1 MKKSF
6 KKLGFVSLAASSV
19 LLGSMNATD
28 LETYAALQKPSHVFG
43 NYAKK
48 DSGETH
54 HTTTSTLAPKDS
66 NPSTPQQEQ
75 QQAKSTATSDSQEAK
90 TLETTANTDQ
100 TTATTDK
107 AYTTSTD
114 SSVKSVAENVESD
127 NTTVQGDEK
136 TLEKAVDQV
145 QADATSKDFNETTF
159 TTDQKAEQAAEQNLQ
174 KAENKLKT
182 DEGALDSALQQQQAK
197 STATSDSQEAKTL
210 ETTANTDQTTATTDK
225 AYTTSTDSSVK
236 SVAENVESDNTTV
249 QGDEKTLEKAVDQV
263 QADATSKDFNET
275 TFTTDQK
282 AEQAAEQN
290 LQKAEN
296 KLKTDEGALDS
307 ALQQQ
312 QAKNTLIKDTATVKG
327 FNSVSVSAMDT
338 TLSGVKTMYQQTE
351 TISTLLS
358 GNSGLGSVISNA
370 QGLSS
375 AFSALES
382 AQNTLKGYLDS
393 SSATI
398 GQLTNGSNAVV
409 GALDQAIAQVDTALA
424 DLAANVADTPKT
436 QAATLVTADNSTTNS
451 TTTDA
456 INFLSAL
463 KNNLTAQKDAFMNV
477 HKNIQ
482 TAVAQAQATYKPSV
496 MNTNNYGQMYGV
508 DAMAGYKWFFG
519 KTKRFG
525 FRTYGYYSYNHANL
539 SFVGSQ
545 LGIMEGASQVNNFT
559 YGVGFDALYNFYE
572 SKEGYNTAG
581 LFMGFGLGGD
591 SFIVQGESYLKSQ
604 MNICNNTA
612 GCSASM
618 NTSYF
623 QMPVEFGFRSNF
635 SKHSGI
641 EVGFKL
647 PLFTNQ
653 FYKER
658 SVDESVDVFYKRN
671 FSIYFN
677 YMINF

>member
-6 KKLGFVSLAASSV
+6 KKLGFVSLAASGV

-43 NYAKK
+43 NYAEKDK
-48 DSGETH
+48 DSKS
-54 HTTTSTLAPKDS
+54 TSDS
-66 NPSTPQQEQ
+66 PTQ
-75 QQAKSTATSDSQEAK
+75 QQAQTQAQNTASSSTPTPPTKEEPKHTASSGTPAPLTPPAKKDETSGTPSASGSAVASQL
-90 TLETTANTDQ
+90 T
-100 TTATTDK
+100 
-107 AYTTSTD
+107 
-114 SSVKSVAENVESD
+114 
-127 NTTVQGDEK
+127 
-136 TLEKAVDQV
+136 
-145 QADATSKDFNETTF
+145 
-159 TTDQKAEQAAEQNLQ
+159 
-174 KAENKLKT
+174 
-182 DEGALDSALQQQQAK
+182 
-197 STATSDSQEAKTL
+197 
-210 ETTANTDQTTATTDK
+210 
-225 AYTTSTDSSVK
+225 
-236 SVAENVESDNTTV
+236 
-249 QGDEKTLEKAVDQV
+249 
-263 QADATSKDFNET
+263 
-275 TFTTDQK
+275 
-282 AEQAAEQN
+282 
-290 LQKAEN
+290 
-296 KLKTDEGALDS
+296 
-307 ALQQQ
+307 
-312 QAKNTLIKDTATVKG
+312 KDTTMVNNLK
-327 FNSVSVSAMDT
+327 SVSVSGMNT
-338 TLSGVKTMYQQTE
+338 TLSGVETMSKQTA
-351 TISTLLS
+351 TISNLLS
-358 GNSGLGSVISNA
+358 GNPNLGSVISNA
-370 QGLSS
+370 QGLNS

-382 AQNTLKGYLDS
+382 AQNTLKGYLNS

-409 GALDQAIAQVDTALA
+409 GALDKAINQVDMALA
-424 DLAANVADTPKT
+424 DLATADTQKT
-436 QAATLVTADNSTTNS
+436 QAVTLATASDSAT
-451 TTTDA
+451 TTTDT
-456 INFLSAL
+456 INFLNAL
-463 KNNLTAQKDAFMNV
+463 KSNLMAQKDAFMNV

-482 TAVAQAQATYKPSV
+482 TAVAQAQATYTPSV
-496 MNTNNYGQMYGV
+496 INTNNYGQMYGV

-525 FRTYGYYSYNHANL
+525 FRSYGYYSYNHANL

-581 LFMGFGLGGD
+581 LFVGFGLGGD

-604 MNICNNTA
+604 MHICNNTA

-658 SVDESVDVFYKRN
+658 GVDGSVDVFYKRN

>member
-19 LLGSMNATD
+19 LLVSMNATD
-28 LETYAALQKPSHVFG
+28 LQTYAALQKPSHVFG
-43 NYAKK
+43 NYAEKDK
-48 DSGETH
+48 DSKL
-54 HTTTSTLAPKDS
+54 TSDS
-66 NPSTPQQEQ
+66 PTQ
-75 QQAKSTATSDSQEAK
+75 QQAQTQVQNTASSDSKEAT
-90 TLETTANTDQ
+90 TLENTASTDN
-100 TTATTDK
+100 TTATTDE

-114 SSVKSVAENVESD
+114 TTVADAAKQVETD
-127 NTTVQGDEK
+127 NTAVQNDEK
-136 TLEKAVDQV
+136 TLKTDVAKV
-145 QADATSKDFNETTF
+145 QADASTKDFDETTF
-159 TTDQKAEQAAEQNLQ
+159 KADQQAEQTAETNLQ
-174 KAENKLKT
+174 KAEEQLTN
-182 DEGALDSALQQQQAK
+182 DQNAL
-197 STATSDSQEAKTL
+197 
-210 ETTANTDQTTATTDK
+210 NTDLQDQTKTPTPPAKKDE
-225 AYTTSTDSSVK
+225 TSGTPSASGSSVA
-236 SVAENVESDNTTV
+236 SQLT
-249 QGDEKTLEKAVDQV
+249 
-263 QADATSKDFNET
+263 
-275 TFTTDQK
+275 
-282 AEQAAEQN
+282 
-290 LQKAEN
+290 
-296 KLKTDEGALDS
+296 
-307 ALQQQ
+307 
-312 QAKNTLIKDTATVKG
+312 KDTTMVNNLK
-327 FNSVSVSAMDT
+327 SVSVSAMNT
-338 TLSGVKTMYQQTE
+338 TLSGVTQLSQQTA

-358 GNSGLGSVISNA
+358 GNPNLGSVIPNA
-370 QGLSS
+370 QGLNS

-393 SSATI
+393 SSTTI

-409 GALDQAIAQVDTALA
+409 GALDKAINQVDMALA
-424 DLAANVADTPKT
+424 DLATADTQKT
-436 QAATLVTADNSTTNS
+436 QAVALAAASDSAT

-456 INFLSAL
+456 INFLNAL
-463 KNNLTAQKDAFMNV
+463 KSNLMAQKDAFMSV

-482 TAVAQAQATYKPSV
+482 TAVAQAQATYTPSV
-496 MNTNNYGQMYGV
+496 INTNNYGQMYGV

-525 FRTYGYYSYNHANL
+525 FRSYGYYSYNHANL

-581 LFMGFGLGGD
+581 LFVGFGLGGD

-604 MNICNNTA
+604 MHICNNTA

-641 EVGFKL
+641 EVGLKL

-658 SVDESVDVFYKRN
+658 GVDGSVDVFYKRN

>member
-6 KKLGFVSLAASSV
+6 KKLGFVSLATSSV

-43 NYAKK
+43 NYAEKDK
-48 DSGETH
+48 DSKL
-54 HTTTSTLAPKDS
+54 TSDS
-66 NPSTPQQEQ
+66 PTQ
-75 QQAKSTATSDSQEAK
+75 QQAQTQAQNTASSDSKEAT
-90 TLETTANTDQ
+90 TLENTASTDN
-100 TTATTDK
+100 TTATTDET
-107 AYTTSTD
+107 YT
-114 SSVKSVAENVESD
+114 KSADTTVAGAAQKVETD
-127 NTTVQGDEK
+127 NTAVQSAEQTLK
-136 TLEKAVDQV
+136 TDVAKV
-145 QADATSKDFNETTF
+145 QADASAKDFDETTF
-159 TTDQKAEQAAEQNLQ
+159 QADQAAEQTAETNLQ
-174 KAENKLKT
+174 KAENQLTK
-182 DEGALDSALQQQQAK
+182 DQN
-197 STATSDSQEAKTL
+197 TL
-210 ETTANTDQTTATTDK
+210 ETALKDQTPSTPTTPPTKEEPKHTASSGTPPAPESPPAKKDE
-225 AYTTSTDSSVK
+225 TSGTPSASGSSVA
-236 SVAENVESDNTTV
+236 SQLT
-249 QGDEKTLEKAVDQV
+249 
-263 QADATSKDFNET
+263 
-275 TFTTDQK
+275 
-282 AEQAAEQN
+282 
-290 LQKAEN
+290 
-296 KLKTDEGALDS
+296 
-307 ALQQQ
+307 
-312 QAKNTLIKDTATVKG
+312 KDTTMVNNLK
-327 FNSVSVSAMDT
+327 SVSVSAMNT
-338 TLSGVKTMYQQTE
+338 TLSGVETMSQQTA
-351 TISTLLS
+351 TIGNLLNSSTDLS
-358 GNSGLGSVISNA
+358 SVIPNA
-370 QGLSS
+370 QGLNS

-382 AQNTLKGYLDS
+382 AQNTLKGYLNS

-409 GALDQAIAQVDTALA
+409 GALDKAINQVDMALS
-424 DLAANVADTPKT
+424 DLATADTQKT
-436 QAATLVTADNSTTNS
+436 QAVTLATASGSST

-456 INFLSAL
+456 INFLNAL
-463 KNNLTAQKDAFMNV
+463 KNNLMAQKDAFMNV

-482 TAVAQAQATYKPSV
+482 TAVAQAQATYTPSV
-496 MNTNNYGQMYGV
+496 INANNYGQMYGV

-525 FRTYGYYSYNHANL
+525 FRSYGYYSYNHANL

-581 LFMGFGLGGD
+581 LFLGFGLGGD

-604 MNICNNTA
+604 MQICNNTA

-641 EVGFKL
+641 EVGLKL

-658 SVDESVDVFYKRN
+658 GVDGSVDVFYKRN

>member
-6 KKLGFVSLAASSV
+6 KKLGFVSLAASGV

-43 NYAKK
+43 NYAEKDK
-48 DSGETH
+48 DSKL
-54 HTTTSTLAPKDS
+54 TSDS
-66 NPSTPQQEQ
+66 PTQ
-75 QQAKSTATSDSQEAK
+75 QQAQTQAQNTASSDSKEAT
-90 TLETTANTDQ
+90 TLENTASTDN
-100 TTATTDK
+100 TTATTDE

-114 SSVKSVAENVESD
+114 TTVSGAAQKVEAD
-127 NTTVQGDEK
+127 NTAVQQDEK
-136 TLEKAVDQV
+136 ALQKAVDQV
-145 QADATSKDFNETTF
+145 QADASAKDFDETTF
-159 TTDQKAEQAAEQNLQ
+159 TKDQAAEQT
-174 KAENKLKT
+174 AETTLKN
-182 DEGALDSALQQQQAK
+182 DENQLTKDQS
-197 STATSDSQEAKTL
+197 TL
-210 ETTANTDQTTATTDK
+210 ETVLKDQTPSTPSTPPAKKDESGSGTTHTTKNETPTPSTPPTKEEPKHTASAPTPS
-225 AYTTSTDSSVK
+225 ASSVA
-236 SVAENVESDNTTV
+236 SQLT
-249 QGDEKTLEKAVDQV
+249 
-263 QADATSKDFNET
+263 
-275 TFTTDQK
+275 
-282 AEQAAEQN
+282 
-290 LQKAEN
+290 
-296 KLKTDEGALDS
+296 
-307 ALQQQ
+307 
-312 QAKNTLIKDTATVKG
+312 KDTTMVNNFK
-327 FNSVSVSAMDT
+327 SVSVSGMNT
-338 TLSGVKTMYQQTE
+338 TLSGVETMSQQTA
-351 TISTLLS
+351 TIGNLLNSSTDLS
-358 GNSGLGSVISNA
+358 SVIPNA

-375 AFSALES
+375 AFSVLES
-382 AQNTLKGYLDS
+382 TQNTLKGYLNS

-409 GALDQAIAQVDTALA
+409 GALDKAINQVDMALA
-424 DLAANVADTPKT
+424 DLVTADTQKT
-436 QAATLVTADNSTTNS
+436 QAVTLAAASDSAT

-456 INFLSAL
+456 INFLNAL
-463 KNNLTAQKDAFMNV
+463 KNNLTAQKDAFMSV

-482 TAVAQAQATYKPSV
+482 TAVAQAQATYTPSV
-496 MNTNNYGQMYGV
+496 INTNNYGQMYGV

-525 FRTYGYYSYNHANL
+525 FRSYGYYSYNHANL

-581 LFMGFGLGGD
+581 LFVGFGLGGD

-604 MNICNNTA
+604 MQICNNTA

-658 SVDESVDVFYKRN
+658 GVDGSVDVFYKRN

>member
-6 KKLGFVSLAASSV
+6 KKLGFFSLATSSV

-28 LETYAALQKPSHVFG
+28 LQTYAALQKPSHVFG
-43 NYAKK
+43 NYAEKDK
-48 DSGETH
+48 DSKL
-54 HTTTSTLAPKDS
+54 TSDS
-66 NPSTPQQEQ
+66 PTQ
-75 QQAKSTATSDSQEAK
+75 QQAQTQAQNTASSDSKEAT
-90 TLETTANTDQ
+90 TLENTASTDN
-100 TTATTDK
+100 TTATTDE

-114 SSVKSVAENVESD
+114 TTVADAAKKVETD
-127 NTTVQGDEK
+127 NTAVQNDETALK
-136 TLEKAVDQV
+136 SAVEKV
-145 QADATSKDFNETTF
+145 QADANATDFDETTF
-159 TTDQKAEQAAEQNLQ
+159 KADQAAEQT
-174 KAENKLKT
+174 AEK
-182 DEGALDSALQQQQAK
+182 ALQQAESK
-197 STATSDSQEAKTL
+197 L
-210 ETTANTDQTTATTDK
+210 NTDQQTLNTALQDQTKIPTPSTPPTKEEPKHTASSGTPAPSTPPTKKDE
-225 AYTTSTDSSVK
+225 TSGTPSASGSSVASQLTK
-236 SVAENVESDNTTV
+236 DTTTV
-249 QGDEKTLEKAVDQV
+249 
-263 QADATSKDFNET
+263 N
-275 TFTTDQK
+275 
-282 AEQAAEQN
+282 N
-290 LQKAEN
+290 LK
-296 KLKTDEGALDS
+296 
-307 ALQQQ
+307 
-312 QAKNTLIKDTATVKG
+312 
-327 FNSVSVSAMDT
+327 SVSVSGMNT
-338 TLSGVKTMYQQTE
+338 TLSGVETMSKQTA
-351 TISTLLS
+351 TISALLS
-358 GNSGLGSVISNA
+358 GNPSLGSVIPNA
-370 QGLSS
+370 QGLNS

-409 GALDQAIAQVDTALA
+409 GALDKVINQVDMALA
-424 DLAANVADTPKT
+424 DLATADDTQKT
-436 QAATLVTADNSTTNS
+436 QAVALAAASDSAT

-456 INFLSAL
+456 INFLNAL
-463 KNNLTAQKDAFMNV
+463 KTNLMAQKDAFMSV

-482 TAVAQAQATYKPSV
+482 TAVAQAQATYTPSV
-496 MNTNNYGQMYGV
+496 INTNNYGQMYGV

-525 FRTYGYYSYNHANL
+525 FRSYGYYSYNHANL

-581 LFMGFGLGGD
+581 LFVGFGLGGD

-604 MNICNNTA
+604 MHICNNTA

-658 SVDESVDVFYKRN
+658 GVDGSVDVFYKRN

>member
-6 KKLGFVSLAASSV
+6 KKLGFFSLATSSV

-43 NYAKK
+43 NYAEKDKEKEEGSKK
-48 DSGETH
+48 EVPTGFTNGSGKSNSG
-54 HTTTSTLAPKDS
+54 STP
-66 NPSTPQQEQ
+66 TPQQ
-75 QQAKSTATSDSQEAK
+75 QAQTTASSDSKEAT
-90 TLETTANTDQ
+90 TLEN
-100 TTATTDK
+100 TATTDNTTAAADK
-107 AYTTSTD
+107 AYESSTYD
-114 SSVKSVAENVESD
+114 STVSGAVQKVETDNIAVQTAEQALKSAVE
-127 NTTVQGDEK
+127 K
-136 TLEKAVDQV
+136 V
-145 QADATSKDFNETTF
+145 QADANATDFNETTF
-159 TTDQKAEQAAEQNLQ
+159 KTDQAAEQT
-174 KAENKLKT
+174 AEK
-182 DEGALDSALQQQQAK
+182 ALQQAESK
-197 STATSDSQEAKTL
+197 L
-210 ETTANTDQTTATTDK
+210 NTDQQTLNTALQDQTKTPTPSTPPTKEEPKHTASSGTPAPSTPPAKKDE
-225 AYTTSTDSSVK
+225 TSGTPSASGSSVA
-236 SVAENVESDNTTV
+236 SQLT
-249 QGDEKTLEKAVDQV
+249 
-263 QADATSKDFNET
+263 
-275 TFTTDQK
+275 
-282 AEQAAEQN
+282 
-290 LQKAEN
+290 
-296 KLKTDEGALDS
+296 
-307 ALQQQ
+307 
-312 QAKNTLIKDTATVKG
+312 KDTTMVNNLK
-327 FNSVSVSAMDT
+327 SVSVSGMNT
-338 TLSGVKTMYQQTE
+338 TLSGVETMSKQTA
-351 TISTLLS
+351 TISALLS
-358 GNSGLGSVISNA
+358 GNPSLGSVIPNA

-375 AFSALES
+375 AFGALES

-393 SSATI
+393 SSVTI

-409 GALDQAIAQVDTALA
+409 GALDKAINQVDMALT
-424 DLAANVADTPKT
+424 DLTTADTQKT
-436 QAATLVTADNSTTNS
+436 QAVTLAAASDSST

-456 INFLSAL
+456 INFLNAL

-482 TAVAQAQATYKPSV
+482 TAVAQAQATYTPSV
-496 MNTNNYGQMYGV
+496 INTNNYGQMYGV

-525 FRTYGYYSYNHANL
+525 FRSYGYYSYNHANL

-581 LFMGFGLGGD
+581 LFLGFGLGGD

-604 MNICNNTA
+604 MQICNNTA

-658 SVDESVDVFYKRN
+658 GVDGSVDVFYKRN

>member
-48 DSGETH
+48 SNKGSELSSDSLT
-54 HTTTSTLAPKDS
+54 
-66 NPSTPQQEQ
+66 Q
-75 QQAKSTATSDSQEAK
+75 QQAQNTAQSDSKEAT
-90 TLETTANTDQ
+90 TLEN
-100 TTATTDK
+100 TATTDSST
-107 AYTTSTD
+107 ASTD
-114 SSVKSVAENVESD
+114 ETYIKSTDATVAKAAQSVEAD
-127 NTTVQGDEK
+127 NTAVQNDETALQNAVTK
-136 TLEKAVDQV
+136 VENDAKAE
-145 QADATSKDFNETTF
+145 DFDETTF
-159 TTDQKAEQAAEQNLQ
+159 QADQQAEQTAETNLQ
-174 KAENKLKT
+174 KAENQLT
-182 DEGALDSALQQQQAK
+182 NDQS
-197 STATSDSQEAKTL
+197 TL
-210 ETTANTDQTTATTDK
+210 ETALKDQTPSTPPAKKDETSGTPSSSGGTGGEHHTASSGTPAPSTPP
-225 AYTTSTDSSVK
+225 TPTPPTSGG
-236 SVAENVESDNTTV
+236 NTI
-249 QGDEKTLEKAVDQV
+249 
-263 QADATSKDFNET
+263 TSQLT
-275 TFTTDQK
+275 
-282 AEQAAEQN
+282 
-290 LQKAEN
+290 
-296 KLKTDEGALDS
+296 
-307 ALQQQ
+307 
-312 QAKNTLIKDTATVKG
+312 KDTTMVNNLK
-327 FNSVSVSAMDT
+327 SVSVSAMNT
-338 TLSGVKTMYQQTE
+338 TLSGVTQLSQQTAA
-351 TISTLLS
+351 ISNLLS
-358 GNSGLGSVISNA
+358 GSPNLGSVISNA

-409 GALDQAIAQVDTALA
+409 GALDKAINQVDMALA
-424 DLAANVADTPKT
+424 DLATADAQKT
-436 QAATLVTADNSTTNS
+436 QAVALVAASDSAT

-456 INFLSAL
+456 INFLNAL
-463 KNNLTAQKDAFMNV
+463 KTNLTAQKDAFMSV

-482 TAVAQAQATYKPSV
+482 TAVAQAQATYTPSV
-496 MNTNNYGQMYGV
+496 INTNNYGQMYGV

-519 KTKRFG
+519 KKKRFG
-525 FRTYGYYSYNHANL
+525 FRSYGYYSYNHANL

-581 LFMGFGLGGD
+581 LFLGFGLGGD

-604 MNICNNTA
+604 MRICNNTA

-641 EVGFKL
+641 EVGLKL

-658 SVDESVDVFYKRN
+658 GVDGSVDVFYKRN

>member
-6 KKLGFVSLAASSV
+6 KKLGFVSLVASGV

-43 NYAKK
+43 NYAEKDK
-48 DSGETH
+48 DSKL
-54 HTTTSTLAPKDS
+54 TSDS
-66 NPSTPQQEQ
+66 PTQ
-75 QQAKSTATSDSQEAK
+75 QQAQKAAQNTAQSDSKEAT
-90 TLETTANTDQ
+90 TLENTASTDNI
-100 TTATTDK
+100 TATTDE

-114 SSVKSVAENVESD
+114 TTVADAAKQVETD
-127 NTTVQGDEK
+127 NTAVQNDEK
-136 TLEKAVDQV
+136 TLKTDVAKV
-145 QADATSKDFNETTF
+145 QADASAKDFDETTF
-159 TTDQKAEQAAEQNLQ
+159 KADQQAEQTAE
-174 KAENKLKT
+174 K
-182 DEGALDSALQQQQAK
+182 ALQQAESK
-197 STATSDSQEAKTL
+197 L
-210 ETTANTDQTTATTDK
+210 NTDQQTLNTALQDQTKTPTPSTPPTKEEPKHTASSGTPPAPETPPAKKDETTGTPSA
-225 AYTTSTDSSVK
+225 SGSSVA
-236 SVAENVESDNTTV
+236 SQLT
-249 QGDEKTLEKAVDQV
+249 
-263 QADATSKDFNET
+263 
-275 TFTTDQK
+275 
-282 AEQAAEQN
+282 
-290 LQKAEN
+290 
-296 KLKTDEGALDS
+296 
-307 ALQQQ
+307 
-312 QAKNTLIKDTATVKG
+312 KDTTMVNNLK
-327 FNSVSVSAMDT
+327 SVSVSGMNT
-338 TLSGVKTMYQQTE
+338 TLSGVETMSQQTA
-351 TISTLLS
+351 TISALLS
-358 GNSGLGSVISNA
+358 GNPNLSSVISNT

-409 GALDQAIAQVDTALA
+409 GALNKAINQVDMALA
-424 DLAANVADTPKT
+424 DLATADTQKT
-436 QAATLVTADNSTTNS
+436 QAVTLATASAT

-456 INFLSAL
+456 INFLNAL
-463 KNNLTAQKDAFMNV
+463 KNNLTAQKDAFMSV

-482 TAVAQAQATYKPSV
+482 TAVAQAQATYTPSV
-496 MNTNNYGQMYGV
+496 INTNNYGQMYGV

-525 FRTYGYYSYNHANL
+525 FRSYGYYSYNHANL

-581 LFMGFGLGGD
+581 LFLGFGLGGD

-604 MNICNNTA
+604 MHICNNTA

-658 SVDESVDVFYKRN
+658 GVDGSVDVFYKRN

>member
-6 KKLGFVSLAASSV
+6 KKLGFVSLATSSV

-43 NYAKK
+43 NYAEKDKEKEEGSKK
-48 DSGETH
+48 EVPTGFTNGSGKSNSG
-54 HTTTSTLAPKDS
+54 STP
-66 NPSTPQQEQ
+66 TPQQ
-75 QQAKSTATSDSQEAK
+75 QAQTTATSDKTEAT
-90 TLETTANTDQ
+90 TLENTATTDN
-100 TTATTDK
+100 TTATTDES
-107 AYTTSTD
+107 YTTSTD
-114 SSVKSVAENVESD
+114 TTVADAAKQVETD
-127 NTTVQGDEK
+127 NTAVQNDEK
-136 TLEKAVDQV
+136 TLKTDVAKV
-145 QADATSKDFNETTF
+145 QADASTKDFDETTF
-159 TTDQKAEQAAEQNLQ
+159 KADQQAEQTAETNLQ
-174 KAENKLKT
+174 KAEEQLTN
-182 DEGALDSALQQQQAK
+182 DQNAL
-197 STATSDSQEAKTL
+197 
-210 ETTANTDQTTATTDK
+210 NTDLQDQTKTPTPPAKKDE
-225 AYTTSTDSSVK
+225 TSGGTSGNT
-236 SVAENVESDNTTV
+236 VASQLT
-249 QGDEKTLEKAVDQV
+249 
-263 QADATSKDFNET
+263 
-275 TFTTDQK
+275 
-282 AEQAAEQN
+282 
-290 LQKAEN
+290 
-296 KLKTDEGALDS
+296 
-307 ALQQQ
+307 
-312 QAKNTLIKDTATVKG
+312 KDTTMVNNLK
-327 FNSVSVSAMDT
+327 SVSVSGMNT
-338 TLSGVKTMYQQTE
+338 TLSGVETMSQQTA
-351 TISTLLS
+351 TISALLS
-358 GNSGLGSVISNA
+358 GNPNLGSVIPNA
-370 QGLSS
+370 QGLNST
-375 AFSALES
+375 FSALES
-382 AQNTLKGYLDS
+382 AQNTLKGYLNS

-398 GQLTNGSNAVV
+398 GQLINGSNAVV
-409 GALDQAIAQVDTALA
+409 GALDKAINQVDMALA
-424 DLAANVADTPKT
+424 DLSAADTQKT
-436 QAATLVTADNSTTNS
+436 QAVALATTGSSTTNS

-456 INFLSAL
+456 INFLNAL
-463 KNNLTAQKDAFMNV
+463 KNNLMAQKDAFMSV

-482 TAVAQAQATYKPSV
+482 TAVAQAQATYTPSV
-496 MNTNNYGQMYGV
+496 INTNNYGQMYGV

-525 FRTYGYYSYNHANL
+525 FRSYGYYSYNHANL

-581 LFMGFGLGGD
+581 LFVGFGLGGD

-604 MNICNNTA
+604 MQICNNTA

-658 SVDESVDVFYKRN
+658 GVDGSVDVFYKRN

>member
-6 KKLGFVSLAASSV
+6 KKLGFVSLATSSV

-28 LETYAALQKPSHVFG
+28 LETYATLQKPSHVFS
-43 NYAKK
+43 NYAEKDK
-48 DSGETH
+48 DSKL
-54 HTTTSTLAPKDS
+54 TSDS
-66 NPSTPQQEQ
+66 PTQQQAQTQAQNTASSGTPTPSTPPTKKDDTSGSGSDKDQH
-75 QQAKSTATSDSQEAK
+75 TASSGTPSASG
-90 TLETTANTDQ
+90 
-100 TTATTDK
+100 
-107 AYTTSTD
+107 
-114 SSVKSVAENVESD
+114 SSVASQLVKD
-127 NTTVQGDEK
+127 TTTV
-136 TLEKAVDQV
+136 
-145 QADATSKDFNETTF
+145 N
-159 TTDQKAEQAAEQNLQ
+159 NL
-174 KAENKLKT
+174 K
-182 DEGALDSALQQQQAK
+182 
-197 STATSDSQEAKTL
+197 
-210 ETTANTDQTTATTDK
+210 
-225 AYTTSTDSSVK
+225 
-236 SVAENVESDNTTV
+236 
-249 QGDEKTLEKAVDQV
+249 
-263 QADATSKDFNET
+263 
-275 TFTTDQK
+275 
-282 AEQAAEQN
+282 
-290 LQKAEN
+290 
-296 KLKTDEGALDS
+296 
-307 ALQQQ
+307 
-312 QAKNTLIKDTATVKG
+312 
-327 FNSVSVSAMDT
+327 SVSVSGMNT
-338 TLSGVKTMYQQTE
+338 TLSGVETMSKQTA
-351 TISTLLS
+351 TISNLLS
-358 GNSGLGSVISNA
+358 GNPNLGSVIPNA
-370 QGLSS
+370 QGLNS

-409 GALDQAIAQVDTALA
+409 GALDKAINQVDMALA
-424 DLAANVADTPKT
+424 DLATADTQKT
-436 QAATLVTADNSTTNS
+436 QTVTLAAASDSAT

-456 INFLSAL
+456 INFLNAL
-463 KNNLTAQKDAFMNV
+463 KTNLTAQKDAFMSV

-482 TAVAQAQATYKPSV
+482 TAVAQAQATYTPSV
-496 MNTNNYGQMYGV
+496 INTNNYGQMYGV

-525 FRTYGYYSYNHANL
+525 FRSYGYYSYNHANL

-581 LFMGFGLGGD
+581 LFLGFGLGGD

-604 MNICNNTA
+604 MQICNNTA

-658 SVDESVDVFYKRN
+658 GADGSVDVFYKRN

>member
-6 KKLGFVSLAASSV
+6 KKLGFVSLAASGV

-43 NYAKK
+43 NYAEKDK
-48 DSGETH
+48 DSKL
-54 HTTTSTLAPKDS
+54 TSDS
-66 NPSTPQQEQ
+66 PTQ
-75 QQAKSTATSDSQEAK
+75 QQAQTQAQNTASSDSKEAT
-90 TLETTANTDQ
+90 TLENTASTDN
-100 TTATTDK
+100 TTATTDET
-107 AYTTSTD
+107 YTTSTD
-114 SSVKSVAENVESD
+114 TTVAGAAKQVETD
-127 NTTVQGDEK
+127 NTAVQNDEK
-136 TLEKAVDQV
+136 TLKTDVAKV
-145 QADATSKDFNETTF
+145 QADASAKDFDETTF
-159 TTDQKAEQAAEQNLQ
+159 KADQQAEQTAATDLQ
-174 KAENKLKT
+174 KAEKT
-182 DEGALDSALQQQQAK
+182 FDTDQ
-197 STATSDSQEAKTL
+197 STL
-210 ETTANTDQTTATTDK
+210 NTDLQDQTKTPTPPAKKDETSGSGDKNQHTASSDGTPSSGGTPAPSTPPAKKDE
-225 AYTTSTDSSVK
+225 TSGTPSASGSSVASQLTK
-236 SVAENVESDNTTV
+236 DTTTV
-249 QGDEKTLEKAVDQV
+249 
-263 QADATSKDFNET
+263 N
-275 TFTTDQK
+275 
-282 AEQAAEQN
+282 N
-290 LQKAEN
+290 LK
-296 KLKTDEGALDS
+296 
-307 ALQQQ
+307 
-312 QAKNTLIKDTATVKG
+312 
-327 FNSVSVSAMDT
+327 SVSVSGMNT
-338 TLSGVKTMYQQTE
+338 TLSGVETMSKQTA
-351 TISTLLS
+351 TISALLS
-358 GNSGLGSVISNA
+358 GNPSLGSVIPNA
-370 QGLSS
+370 QGLNS

-382 AQNTLKGYLDS
+382 AQNTLKGYLNS

-409 GALDQAIAQVDTALA
+409 GALDKAINQVDMALS
-424 DLAANVADTPKT
+424 DLSATDTQKT
-436 QAATLVTADNSTTNS
+436 QAVTLAATGSSTSS

-456 INFLSAL
+456 INFLNAL
-463 KNNLTAQKDAFMNV
+463 KSNLTAQKDAFMSV

-482 TAVAQAQATYKPSV
+482 TAVAQAQATYTPSV
-496 MNTNNYGQMYGV
+496 INTNNYGQMYGV

-525 FRTYGYYSYNHANL
+525 FRSYGYYSYNHANL

-581 LFMGFGLGGD
+581 LFVGFGLGGD

-604 MNICNNTA
+604 MQICNNTA

-658 SVDESVDVFYKRN
+658 GVDGSVDVFYKRN

>member
-6 KKLGFVSLAASSV
+6 KKLGFVSLATSSV

-28 LETYAALQKPSHVFG
+28 LQTYAALQKPSHVFG
-43 NYAKK
+43 NYVAKTEKEDPKTKDGK
-48 DSGETH
+48 DS
-54 HTTTSTLAPKDS
+54 KDGGQAS
-66 NPSTPQQEQ
+66 QQ
-75 QQAKSTATSDSQEAK
+75 QQAQSTATNDSTQAK
-90 TLETTANTDQ
+90 TLEN
-100 TTATTDK
+100 TATTDSTTAK
-107 AYTTSTD
+107 TDEAYTTSTD
-114 SSVKSVAENVESD
+114 TAVSGAAKQVETDETAVQKAETALENAVEKVKADASAKD
-127 NTTVQGDEK
+127 FDEK
-136 TLEKAVDQV
+136 TFTADQ
-145 QADATSKDFNETTF
+145 Q
-159 TTDQKAEQAAEQNLQ
+159 AEQQALQNLQ
-174 KAENKLKT
+174 EAEDKLTK
-182 DEGALDSALQQQQAK
+182 DQN
-197 STATSDSQEAKTL
+197 TL
-210 ETTANTDQTTATTDK
+210 ETDLQDQKKAPTPSTPPTKEEPKKTASAPTPSASGVASQL
-225 AYTTSTDSSVK
+225 VK
-236 SVAENVESDNTTV
+236 DTTTV
-249 QGDEKTLEKAVDQV
+249 
-263 QADATSKDFNET
+263 N
-275 TFTTDQK
+275 
-282 AEQAAEQN
+282 N
-290 LQKAEN
+290 LK
-296 KLKTDEGALDS
+296 
-307 ALQQQ
+307 
-312 QAKNTLIKDTATVKG
+312 
-327 FNSVSVSAMDT
+327 SVSVSSMNT
-338 TLSGVKTMYQQTE
+338 TLSGVETMSQQSA
-351 TISTLLS
+351 TIGNLLNSSTDLS
-358 GNSGLGSVISNA
+358 SVISNA
-370 QGLSS
+370 QGLSN
-375 AFSALES
+375 AFSTLAS

-409 GALDQAIAQVDTALA
+409 GALDKAINQVDMALS
-424 DLAANVADTPKT
+424 DLSATDTQKT
-436 QAATLVTADNSTTNS
+436 QAVTLAATGSS

-456 INFLSAL
+456 INFLNAL
-463 KNNLTAQKDAFMNV
+463 KTNLMAQKAAFMNV

-482 TAVAQAQATYKPSV
+482 TAVAQAQATHTPSV
-496 MNTNNYGQMYGV
+496 INTNNYGQMYGV

-525 FRTYGYYSYNHANL
+525 FRSYGYFSYNHANL

-572 SKEGYNTAG
+572 SKDGYNTAG
-581 LFMGFGLGGD
+581 LFLGFGLGGD

-604 MNICNNTA
+604 MQICNNTA

-658 SVDESVDVFYKRN
+658 GVDGSVDVFYKRN

>member
-6 KKLGFVSLAASSV
+6 KKLGFVSLAASGV

-43 NYAKK
+43 NYAEK
-48 DSGETH
+48 DSGG
-54 HTTTSTLAPKDS
+54 KD
-66 NPSTPQQEQ
+66 N
-75 QQAKSTATSDSQEAK
+75 KSTSDSPTQQQVQTQAQNTAQSDSKEAT
-90 TLETTANTDQ
+90 TLENTAATDSQ
-100 TTATTDK
+100 TATTDETYK
-107 AYTTSTD
+107 NSSDST
-114 SSVKSVAENVESD
+114 VAGAAQKVETD
-127 NTTVQGDEK
+127 NTAVQNNEK
-136 TLEKAVDQV
+136 TLKTDVAKV
-145 QADATSKDFNETTF
+145 QADASAKDFDETTF
-159 TTDQKAEQAAEQNLQ
+159 TKDQQAEQTAETDLQ
-174 KAENKLKT
+174 KAEEQLTN
-182 DEGALDSALQQQQAK
+182 DQNA
-197 STATSDSQEAKTL
+197 L
-210 ETTANTDQTTATTDK
+210 ETALKDQTPSAPPTPPTKEEPKHTA
-225 AYTTSTDSSVK
+225 SSGTPAPETPPTK
-236 SVAENVESDNTTV
+236 
-249 QGDEKTLEKAVDQV
+249 
-263 QADATSKDFNET
+263 KDET
-275 TFTTDQK
+275 TGGT
-282 AEQAAEQN
+282 
-290 LQKAEN
+290 
-296 KLKTDEGALDS
+296 GGS
-307 ALQQQ
+307 AVASQL
-312 QAKNTLIKDTATVKG
+312 TKDTTMVNNFK
-327 FNSVSVSAMDT
+327 SVSVSGMNT
-338 TLSGVKTMYQQTE
+338 TLSGVETMSKQTA

-358 GNSGLGSVISNA
+358 GNPSLGSVIPNA

-375 AFSALES
+375 TFSALES

-398 GQLTNGSNAVV
+398 GQLTSGSNAVV
-409 GALDQAIAQVDTALA
+409 GALDKAINQVDMALA
-424 DLAANVADTPKT
+424 DLATADTQKT
-436 QAATLVTADNSTTNS
+436 QAVTLATASDSA
-451 TTTDA
+451 TTDA
-456 INFLSAL
+456 INFLNAL
-463 KNNLTAQKDAFMNV
+463 KTNLMAQKDAFMSV

-482 TAVAQAQATYKPSV
+482 TAVAQAQATYTPSV
-496 MNTNNYGQMYGV
+496 INTNNYGQMYGV

-525 FRTYGYYSYNHANL
+525 FRSYGYYSYNHANL

-581 LFMGFGLGGD
+581 LFLGFGLGGD

-604 MNICNNTA
+604 MHICNNTA

-641 EVGFKL
+641 EVGLKL

-658 SVDESVDVFYKRN
+658 GVDGSVDVFYKRN

>member
-6 KKLGFVSLAASSV
+6 KKLGFVSLATSSV

-28 LETYAALQKPSHVFG
+28 LQTYAALQKPSHVFG
-43 NYAKK
+43 NYAEKEKEKEEGSKK
-48 DSGETH
+48 EVPTGFTNGSGKSNSG
-54 HTTTSTLAPKDS
+54 STP
-66 NPSTPQQEQ
+66 TPQQ
-75 QQAKSTATSDSQEAK
+75 QAQTTATSDKTEAT
-90 TLETTANTDQ
+90 TLEN
-100 TTATTDK
+100 TATTDNTTAAADK
-107 AYTTSTD
+107 AYESSTYD
-114 SSVKSVAENVESD
+114 STVSGVAQKVETDNIAVQTAEQALKSAVE
-127 NTTVQGDEK
+127 K
-136 TLEKAVDQV
+136 V
-145 QADATSKDFNETTF
+145 QADANATDFNETTF
-159 TTDQKAEQAAEQNLQ
+159 KTDQAAEQT
-174 KAENKLKT
+174 AEK
-182 DEGALDSALQQQQAK
+182 ALQQAESK
-197 STATSDSQEAKTL
+197 L
-210 ETTANTDQTTATTDK
+210 NTDQQTLNTALQDQTKTPTPPAKKDE
-225 AYTTSTDSSVK
+225 TSGTPSASGSSVA
-236 SVAENVESDNTTV
+236 SQLV
-249 QGDEKTLEKAVDQV
+249 
-263 QADATSKDFNET
+263 
-275 TFTTDQK
+275 
-282 AEQAAEQN
+282 
-290 LQKAEN
+290 
-296 KLKTDEGALDS
+296 
-307 ALQQQ
+307 
-312 QAKNTLIKDTATVKG
+312 KDTATVNNLK
-327 FNSVSVSAMDT
+327 SVSVSGMNT
-338 TLSGVKTMYQQTE
+338 TLSGVETMSQQSA
-351 TISTLLS
+351 TIGNLLNSSTDLS
-358 GNSGLGSVISNA
+358 SVIPNA

-409 GALDQAIAQVDTALA
+409 GALDKAINQVDMALA
-424 DLAANVADTPKT
+424 DLATADTQKT
-436 QAATLVTADNSTTNS
+436 QAVTLATTGSSTTNS

-482 TAVAQAQATYKPSV
+482 TAVAQAQATYTPSV
-496 MNTNNYGQMYGV
+496 INTNNYGQMYGV

-525 FRTYGYYSYNHANL
+525 FRSYGYYSYNHANL

-581 LFMGFGLGGD
+581 LFVGFGLGGD

-604 MNICNNTA
+604 MHICNNTA

-658 SVDESVDVFYKRN
+658 GVDGSVDVFYKRN

>member
-48 DSGETH
+48 
-54 HTTTSTLAPKDS
+54 S
-66 NPSTPQQEQ
+66 NKGSELSSDLPTQ
-75 QQAKSTATSDSQEAK
+75 QQAQNTASSDSQEAT
-90 TLETTANTDQ
+90 TLEN
-100 TTATTDK
+100 TATTDNST
-107 AYTTSTD
+107 ATTDETYT
-114 SSVKSVAENVESD
+114 KSADATVAGAAKQVEAD
-127 NTTVQGDEK
+127 NTTVQSAETALQNAVAQVENDAKATNFDEK
-136 TLEKAVDQV
+136 T
-145 QADATSKDFNETTF
+145 F
-159 TTDQKAEQAAEQNLQ
+159 TNDQAAEQTAETTLQ
-174 KAENKLKT
+174 KAENQLT
-182 DEGALDSALQQQQAK
+182 NDQSAL
-197 STATSDSQEAKTL
+197 
-210 ETTANTDQTTATTDK
+210 ETVLKDQTPSTPPTKKDETSGSGDKNQHTASSGGTPSSSGTPS
-225 AYTTSTDSSVK
+225 ASGSSVA
-236 SVAENVESDNTTV
+236 SQLT
-249 QGDEKTLEKAVDQV
+249 
-263 QADATSKDFNET
+263 
-275 TFTTDQK
+275 
-282 AEQAAEQN
+282 
-290 LQKAEN
+290 
-296 KLKTDEGALDS
+296 
-307 ALQQQ
+307 
-312 QAKNTLIKDTATVKG
+312 KDTTMVNNLK
-327 FNSVSVSAMDT
+327 SVSVSAMNT
-338 TLSGVKTMYQQTE
+338 TLSGVTQLSQQTAA
-351 TISTLLS
+351 ISTLLS
-358 GNSGLGSVISNA
+358 GNSNLGSVISNA

-375 AFSALES
+375 AFSTLES

-398 GQLTNGSNAVV
+398 GQLTSGSNAVV
-409 GALDQAIAQVDTALA
+409 GALDKAINQVDMALA
-424 DLAANVADTPKT
+424 DLSTADAQKT
-436 QAATLVTADNSTTNS
+436 QTVALVAASDSAT

-463 KNNLTAQKDAFMNV
+463 KTNLTAQKDAFMSV

-482 TAVAQAQATYKPSV
+482 TAVAQAQATYTPSV
-496 MNTNNYGQMYGV
+496 INTNNYGQMYGV

-525 FRTYGYYSYNHANL
+525 FRSYGYYSYNHANL

-581 LFMGFGLGGD
+581 LFLGFGLGGD

-604 MNICNNTA
+604 MRICNDTA

-641 EVGFKL
+641 EVGLKL

-658 SVDESVDVFYKRN
+658 GVDGSVDVFYKRN

>member
-19 LLGSMNATD
+19 LLGGMNATD
-28 LETYAALQKPSHVFG
+28 LETYAALQKSSHVFG
-43 NYAKK
+43 NYAEKDK
-48 DSGETH
+48 DSKL
-54 HTTTSTLAPKDS
+54 TSDS
-66 NPSTPQQEQ
+66 PTQ
-75 QQAKSTATSDSQEAK
+75 QQAQTQAQNTASSDSKEAT
-90 TLETTANTDQ
+90 TLENTASTDN
-100 TTATTDK
+100 TTATTDE

-114 SSVKSVAENVESD
+114 TTVADAAKQVETD
-127 NTTVQGDEK
+127 NTAVQNDEK
-136 TLEKAVDQV
+136 TLKTDVAKV
-145 QADATSKDFNETTF
+145 QADASTKDFDETTF
-159 TTDQKAEQAAEQNLQ
+159 KADQQAEQTAETDLQ
-174 KAENKLKT
+174 KAEKT
-182 DEGALDSALQQQQAK
+182 FDTDQ
-197 STATSDSQEAKTL
+197 STL
-210 ETTANTDQTTATTDK
+210 NTDLQDQTKTPTPPAKKDE
-225 AYTTSTDSSVK
+225 TSGTPSASGSSVA
-236 SVAENVESDNTTV
+236 SQLT
-249 QGDEKTLEKAVDQV
+249 
-263 QADATSKDFNET
+263 
-275 TFTTDQK
+275 
-282 AEQAAEQN
+282 
-290 LQKAEN
+290 
-296 KLKTDEGALDS
+296 
-307 ALQQQ
+307 
-312 QAKNTLIKDTATVKG
+312 KDTTMVNSLK
-327 FNSVSVSAMDT
+327 SVSVSGMNT
-338 TLSGVKTMYQQTE
+338 TLSGVETMSQQTA
-351 TISTLLS
+351 TISNLLS
-358 GNSGLGSVISNA
+358 GNPNLGSVIPNA
-370 QGLSS
+370 QGLNS

-382 AQNTLKGYLDS
+382 AQNTLKGYLNS
-393 SSATI
+393 SSTTI

-409 GALDQAIAQVDTALA
+409 GALDKAINQVDMALA
-424 DLAANVADTPKT
+424 DLSAADTQKT
-436 QAATLVTADNSTTNS
+436 QAVTLATASAT

-456 INFLSAL
+456 INFLNAL
-463 KNNLTAQKDAFMNV
+463 KTNLTAQKDAFMSV

-482 TAVAQAQATYKPSV
+482 TAVAQAQATYTPSV
-496 MNTNNYGQMYGV
+496 INTNNYGQMYGV

-525 FRTYGYYSYNHANL
+525 FRSYGYYSYNHANL

-581 LFMGFGLGGD
+581 LFLGFGLGGD

-604 MNICNNTA
+604 MQICNNTA

-641 EVGFKL
+641 EVGLKL

-658 SVDESVDVFYKRN
+658 GVDGSVDVFYKRN

>member
-6 KKLGFVSLAASSV
+6 KKLGFVSLAASGV

-28 LETYAALQKPSHVFG
+28 LQTYAALQKPSHVFG
-43 NYAKK
+43 NYAEKEK
-48 DSGETH
+48 DSKL
-54 HTTTSTLAPKDS
+54 TSDS
-66 NPSTPQQEQ
+66 PTQ
-75 QQAKSTATSDSQEAK
+75 QQAQTQAKNTASSDSKEAT
-90 TLETTANTDQ
+90 TLENTASTDN
-100 TTATTDK
+100 TTATTDE

-114 SSVKSVAENVESD
+114 TTVAGAAQKVEAD
-127 NTTVQGDEK
+127 NTAVQNDEK
-136 TLEKAVDQV
+136 ALQKAVDQV
-145 QADATSKDFNETTF
+145 QADASAKDFDETTF
-159 TTDQKAEQAAEQNLQ
+159 TKDQAAEQTAETDLQ
-174 KAENKLKT
+174 KAEKT
-182 DEGALDSALQQQQAK
+182 FDTDQ
-197 STATSDSQEAKTL
+197 STL
-210 ETTANTDQTTATTDK
+210 NTDLQDQTKTPTPPTKEEPKHIASSGTPAPETLPAKKDE
-225 AYTTSTDSSVK
+225 TSGGTSGNT
-236 SVAENVESDNTTV
+236 VASQLT
-249 QGDEKTLEKAVDQV
+249 
-263 QADATSKDFNET
+263 
-275 TFTTDQK
+275 
-282 AEQAAEQN
+282 
-290 LQKAEN
+290 
-296 KLKTDEGALDS
+296 
-307 ALQQQ
+307 
-312 QAKNTLIKDTATVKG
+312 KDTTMVNNFK
-327 FNSVSVSAMDT
+327 SVSVSGMNT
-338 TLSGVKTMYQQTE
+338 TLSGVEIMSKQTA
-351 TISTLLS
+351 TIGNLLNSSTDLS
-358 GNSGLGSVISNA
+358 SVIPNA

-375 AFSALES
+375 AFSVLES
-382 AQNTLKGYLDS
+382 AQNTLKGYLNS

-409 GALDQAIAQVDTALA
+409 GALDKAINQVDMALA
-424 DLAANVADTPKT
+424 DLSATDTQKT
-436 QAATLVTADNSTTNS
+436 QAVTLATASDSST

-456 INFLSAL
+456 INFLNAL
-463 KNNLTAQKDAFMNV
+463 KSNLMAQKDAFMNV

-482 TAVAQAQATYKPSV
+482 TAVAQAQATYTPSV
-496 MNTNNYGQMYGV
+496 INTNNYGQMYGV

-525 FRTYGYYSYNHANL
+525 FRSYGYYSYNHANL

-581 LFMGFGLGGD
+581 LFLGFGLGGD

-604 MNICNNTA
+604 MRICNNTA

-658 SVDESVDVFYKRN
+658 GVDGSVDVFYKRN

>member
-6 KKLGFVSLAASSV
+6 KKLGFFSLATSSV

-43 NYAKK
+43 NYAEKDK
-48 DSGETH
+48 DSKLTSDSPTQQQAQTQDQ
-54 HTTTSTLAPKDS
+54 HTASSDTPT
-66 NPSTPQQEQ
+66 PSTPP
-75 QQAKSTATSDSQEAK
+75 AKKDDTSSSGDKHTASSGTPTPSA
-90 TLETTANTDQ
+90 
-100 TTATTDK
+100 
-107 AYTTSTD
+107 
-114 SSVKSVAENVESD
+114 SSVASQLVKD
-127 NTTVQGDEK
+127 TTTVN
-136 TLEKAVDQV
+136 
-145 QADATSKDFNETTF
+145 S
-159 TTDQKAEQAAEQNLQ
+159 
-174 KAENKLKT
+174 LK
-182 DEGALDSALQQQQAK
+182 
-197 STATSDSQEAKTL
+197 
-210 ETTANTDQTTATTDK
+210 
-225 AYTTSTDSSVK
+225 
-236 SVAENVESDNTTV
+236 
-249 QGDEKTLEKAVDQV
+249 
-263 QADATSKDFNET
+263 
-275 TFTTDQK
+275 
-282 AEQAAEQN
+282 
-290 LQKAEN
+290 
-296 KLKTDEGALDS
+296 
-307 ALQQQ
+307 
-312 QAKNTLIKDTATVKG
+312 
-327 FNSVSVSAMDT
+327 SVSVSAMNT
-338 TLSGVKTMYQQTE
+338 TLSGVETMSQQSA
-351 TISTLLS
+351 TIGNLL
-358 GNSGLGSVISNA
+358 NSGTDLSSVIPNA

-409 GALDQAIAQVDTALA
+409 GALNKAIHQVDMALA
-424 DLAANVADTPKT
+424 DLATADTQKT
-436 QAATLVTADNSTTNS
+436 QAVTLATTGSST

-456 INFLSAL
+456 INFLNAL
-463 KNNLTAQKDAFMNV
+463 KNNLMAQKDAFMSV

-482 TAVAQAQATYKPSV
+482 TAIAQAQATYTPSV
-496 MNTNNYGQMYGV
+496 INTNNYGQMYGV

-525 FRTYGYYSYNHANL
+525 FRSYGYYSYNHANL

-581 LFMGFGLGGD
+581 LFVGFGLGGD

-604 MNICNNTA
+604 MQICNNTA

-658 SVDESVDVFYKRN
+658 GVDGSVDVFYKRN

>member
-6 KKLGFVSLAASSV
+6 KKLGFFSLAASSV

-28 LETYAALQKPSHVFG
+28 LETYAALQKSSHVFG
-43 NYAKK
+43 NYAEKDK
-48 DSGETH
+48 DSKL
-54 HTTTSTLAPKDS
+54 TSDS
-66 NPSTPQQEQ
+66 PTQ
-75 QQAKSTATSDSQEAK
+75 QQAQTQAQNTASSDSKEAT
-90 TLETTANTDQ
+90 TLEN
-100 TTATTDK
+100 TATTDSQT
-107 AYTTSTD
+107 ATTDETYTTSTD
-114 SSVKSVAENVESD
+114 TTVAGAAKQVETD
-127 NTTVQGDEK
+127 NTAVQNDEK
-136 TLEKAVDQV
+136 TLKTDVAKV
-145 QADATSKDFNETTF
+145 QADASTKDFDETTF
-159 TTDQKAEQAAEQNLQ
+159 KADQQAEQTAATDLQ
-174 KAENKLKT
+174 KAEKT
-182 DEGALDSALQQQQAK
+182 FDTDQ
-197 STATSDSQEAKTL
+197 STL
-210 ETTANTDQTTATTDK
+210 NTDLQDQTKTPTPPAKKDE
-225 AYTTSTDSSVK
+225 TSGTPSASGSSVA
-236 SVAENVESDNTTV
+236 SQLT
-249 QGDEKTLEKAVDQV
+249 
-263 QADATSKDFNET
+263 
-275 TFTTDQK
+275 
-282 AEQAAEQN
+282 
-290 LQKAEN
+290 
-296 KLKTDEGALDS
+296 
-307 ALQQQ
+307 
-312 QAKNTLIKDTATVKG
+312 KDTTMVNNLK
-327 FNSVSVSAMDT
+327 SVSVSAMNT
-338 TLSGVKTMYQQTE
+338 TLSGVETMSQQTA
-351 TISTLLS
+351 TISALLS
-358 GNSGLGSVISNA
+358 GNPSLGSVIPNA

-409 GALDQAIAQVDTALA
+409 GALNKAINQVDMALA
-424 DLAANVADTPKT
+424 DLATADTQKT
-436 QAATLVTADNSTTNS
+436 QAVVLVAASNSAT

-456 INFLSAL
+456 INFLNAL
-463 KNNLTAQKDAFMNV
+463 KNNLMAQKDAFMSV

-482 TAVAQAQATYKPSV
+482 TAVAQAQATYTPSV
-496 MNTNNYGQMYGV
+496 INTNNYGQMYGV

-525 FRTYGYYSYNHANL
+525 FRSYGYYSYNHANL

-581 LFMGFGLGGD
+581 LFLGFGLGGD

-604 MNICNNTA
+604 MQICNNTA

-658 SVDESVDVFYKRN
+658 GVDGSVDVFYKRN

>member
-6 KKLGFVSLAASSV
+6 KKLGFVSLAASGV

-43 NYAKK
+43 NYAEKDK
-48 DSGETH
+48 DSK
-54 HTTTSTLAPKDS
+54 L
-66 NPSTPQQEQ
+66 
-75 QQAKSTATSDSQEAK
+75 TSDSP
-90 TLETTANTDQ
+90 
-100 TTATTDK
+100 
-107 AYTTSTD
+107 TS
-114 SSVKSVAENVESD
+114 
-127 NTTVQGDEK
+127 
-136 TLEKAVDQV
+136 
-145 QADATSKDFNETTF
+145 
-159 TTDQKAEQAAEQNLQ
+159 DQKVAQDQAQ
-174 KAENKLKT
+174 
-182 DEGALDSALQQQQAK
+182 
-197 STATSDSQEAKTL
+197 STASSDTPAPPTPPAKKDETSGSTSGNTVVSQLT
-210 ETTANTDQTTATTDK
+210 
-225 AYTTSTDSSVK
+225 
-236 SVAENVESDNTTV
+236 
-249 QGDEKTLEKAVDQV
+249 
-263 QADATSKDFNET
+263 
-275 TFTTDQK
+275 
-282 AEQAAEQN
+282 
-290 LQKAEN
+290 
-296 KLKTDEGALDS
+296 
-307 ALQQQ
+307 
-312 QAKNTLIKDTATVKG
+312 KDTTMVNNLK
-327 FNSVSVSAMDT
+327 SVSVSGMNT
-338 TLSGVKTMYQQTE
+338 TLSGVETMSKQTA
-351 TISTLLS
+351 TISNLLS
-358 GNSGLGSVISNA
+358 GNPNLGSVISNA
-370 QGLSS
+370 QGLNS

-382 AQNTLKGYLDS
+382 AQNTLKGYLNS

-409 GALDQAIAQVDTALA
+409 GALDKAINQVDIALA
-424 DLAANVADTPKT
+424 DLNATDTQKT
-436 QAATLVTADNSTTNS
+436 QAVTLATASDSST

-456 INFLSAL
+456 INFLNAL
-463 KNNLTAQKDAFMNV
+463 KTNLMAQKDAFMNV

-482 TAVAQAQATYKPSV
+482 TAVAQAQATYTPSV
-496 MNTNNYGQMYGV
+496 INTNNYGQMYGV

-525 FRTYGYYSYNHANL
+525 FRSYGYYSYNHANL

-581 LFMGFGLGGD
+581 LFVGFGLGGD

-604 MNICNNTA
+604 MRICNNTA

-641 EVGFKL
+641 EVGLKL

-658 SVDESVDVFYKRN
+658 GVDGSVDVFYKRN

>member
-6 KKLGFVSLAASSV
+6 KKLGFVSLATSSV

-43 NYAKK
+43 NYAEKEKGKEEDSKKEDNKSQPPTGPIQGGGK
-48 DSGETH
+48 DSGFAQGSKDTNSSGTT
-54 HTTTSTLAPKDS
+54 HTTKNETPDSSTPPTKKDDTSGSGSDKDQHTAS
-66 NPSTPQQEQ
+66 SGTPTPSTPPTKEEPKHT
-75 QQAKSTATSDSQEAK
+75 ASTPTPSASGVASQL
-90 TLETTANTDQ
+90 T
-100 TTATTDK
+100 
-107 AYTTSTD
+107 
-114 SSVKSVAENVESD
+114 
-127 NTTVQGDEK
+127 
-136 TLEKAVDQV
+136 
-145 QADATSKDFNETTF
+145 
-159 TTDQKAEQAAEQNLQ
+159 
-174 KAENKLKT
+174 
-182 DEGALDSALQQQQAK
+182 
-197 STATSDSQEAKTL
+197 
-210 ETTANTDQTTATTDK
+210 
-225 AYTTSTDSSVK
+225 
-236 SVAENVESDNTTV
+236 
-249 QGDEKTLEKAVDQV
+249 
-263 QADATSKDFNET
+263 
-275 TFTTDQK
+275 
-282 AEQAAEQN
+282 
-290 LQKAEN
+290 
-296 KLKTDEGALDS
+296 
-307 ALQQQ
+307 
-312 QAKNTLIKDTATVKG
+312 KDTTMVNNLK
-327 FNSVSVSAMDT
+327 SVSVSGMNT
-338 TLSGVKTMYQQTE
+338 TLSGVETMSKQTA
-351 TISTLLS
+351 TISALLS
-358 GNSGLGSVISNA
+358 GNPSLGSVISNT

-375 AFSALES
+375 AFSVLES
-382 AQNTLKGYLDS
+382 TQNTLKGYLNS

-398 GQLTNGSNAVV
+398 GQLINGSNAVV
-409 GALDQAIAQVDTALA
+409 GALDKAINQVDMALA
-424 DLAANVADTPKT
+424 DLVTADTQKT
-436 QAATLVTADNSTTNS
+436 QAVTLAAASDSAT

-456 INFLSAL
+456 INFLNAL
-463 KNNLTAQKDAFMNV
+463 KSNLMAQKDAFMSV

-482 TAVAQAQATYKPSV
+482 TAVAQAQATYTPSV
-496 MNTNNYGQMYGV
+496 INTNNYGQMYGV

-525 FRTYGYYSYNHANL
+525 FRSYGYYSYNHANL

-559 YGVGFDALYNFYE
+559 YGVGFDVLYNFYE

-581 LFMGFGLGGD
+581 LFVGFGLGGD

-604 MNICNNTA
+604 MHICNNTA

-658 SVDESVDVFYKRN
+658 GVDGSVDVFYKRN

>member
-6 KKLGFVSLAASSV
+6 KKLGFVSLAASGV

-48 DSGETH
+48 D
-54 HTTTSTLAPKDS
+54 KDS
-66 NPSTPQQEQ
+66 KLTSDSPTQ
-75 QQAKSTATSDSQEAK
+75 QQAQTQAQNTASSDSKEATTLENTATADSQ
-90 TLETTANTDQ
+90 
-100 TTATTDK
+100 TATTDET
-107 AYTTSTD
+107 YTKSTD
-114 SSVKSVAENVESD
+114 ATVAGAAKQVETD
-127 NTTVQGDEK
+127 NTAVQNDEQTLK
-136 TLEKAVDQV
+136 TDVAKV
-145 QADATSKDFNETTF
+145 QADASAKDFDETTF
-159 TTDQKAEQAAEQNLQ
+159 TKDQAAEQTAETDLQ
-174 KAENKLKT
+174 KAENQLTK
-182 DEGALDSALQQQQAK
+182 DQDALNTALQDRTKTPTPPAK
-197 STATSDSQEAKTL
+197 KDETSGSGDKDQHTASSGGTPSSTTPPAKKDETSGTPSA
-210 ETTANTDQTTATTDK
+210 
-225 AYTTSTDSSVK
+225 SGSSVASQLTK
-236 SVAENVESDNTTV
+236 
-249 QGDEKTLEKAVDQV
+249 
-263 QADATSKDFNET
+263 DATMVN
-275 TFTTDQK
+275 
-282 AEQAAEQN
+282 N
-290 LQKAEN
+290 LK
-296 KLKTDEGALDS
+296 
-307 ALQQQ
+307 
-312 QAKNTLIKDTATVKG
+312 
-327 FNSVSVSAMDT
+327 SVSVSAMNT
-338 TLSGVKTMYQQTE
+338 TLSGVETMSKQTA
-351 TISTLLS
+351 TISALLS
-358 GNSGLGSVISNA
+358 GNPSLGSVIPNA
-370 QGLSS
+370 QGLNS

-409 GALDQAIAQVDTALA
+409 GALDKAINQVDMALA
-424 DLAANVADTPKT
+424 DLSTADTQKT
-436 QAATLVTADNSTTNS
+436 QAVALAAASDSAT

-456 INFLSAL
+456 INFLNAL
-463 KNNLTAQKDAFMNV
+463 KTNLMAQKDAFMSV

-482 TAVAQAQATYKPSV
+482 TAVAQAQATYTPSV
-496 MNTNNYGQMYGV
+496 INTNNYGQMYGV

-525 FRTYGYYSYNHANL
+525 FRSYGYYSYNHANL

-581 LFMGFGLGGD
+581 LFLGFGLGGD

-604 MNICNNTA
+604 MHICNNTA

-641 EVGFKL
+641 EVGLKL

-658 SVDESVDVFYKRN
+658 GVDGSVDVFYKRN

>member
-6 KKLGFVSLAASSV
+6 KKLGFFSLAASGV

-43 NYAKK
+43 NYAEKDKGKEKDSKKEDNKSQLSTGPIQGGGK
-48 DSGETH
+48 DSGFAQG
-54 HTTTSTLAPKDS
+54 SG
-66 NPSTPQQEQ
+66 STPTPP
-75 QQAKSTATSDSQEAK
+75 AKKDETSGSGDKNQHTASSGGTSG
-90 TLETTANTDQ
+90 
-100 TTATTDK
+100 
-107 AYTTSTD
+107 
-114 SSVKSVAENVESD
+114 SSVA
-127 NTTVQGDEK
+127 
-136 TLEKAVDQV
+136 
-145 QADATSKDFNETTF
+145 
-159 TTDQKAEQAAEQNLQ
+159 
-174 KAENKLKT
+174 
-182 DEGALDSALQQQQAK
+182 
-197 STATSDSQEAKTL
+197 SQLT
-210 ETTANTDQTTATTDK
+210 
-225 AYTTSTDSSVK
+225 
-236 SVAENVESDNTTV
+236 
-249 QGDEKTLEKAVDQV
+249 
-263 QADATSKDFNET
+263 
-275 TFTTDQK
+275 
-282 AEQAAEQN
+282 
-290 LQKAEN
+290 
-296 KLKTDEGALDS
+296 
-307 ALQQQ
+307 
-312 QAKNTLIKDTATVKG
+312 KDTTMVNNFK
-327 FNSVSVSAMDT
+327 SVSVSAMNT
-338 TLSGVKTMYQQTE
+338 TLSGVETMSQQTA
-351 TISTLLS
+351 TISALLS
-358 GNSGLGSVISNA
+358 GNPNLSSVISNA

-409 GALDQAIAQVDTALA
+409 GALDKAINQVDMALA
-424 DLAANVADTPKT
+424 DLSATDTQKT
-436 QAATLVTADNSTTNS
+436 QAVTLATTGSST

-456 INFLSAL
+456 INFLNAL
-463 KNNLTAQKDAFMNV
+463 KNNLMAQKDAFMNV

-482 TAVAQAQATYKPSV
+482 TAVAQAQATYTPSV
-496 MNTNNYGQMYGV
+496 INTNNYGQMYGV

-525 FRTYGYYSYNHANL
+525 FRSYGYYSYNHANL

-581 LFMGFGLGGD
+581 LFLGFGLGGD

-604 MNICNNTA
+604 MHICNNTA

-641 EVGFKL
+641 EVGLKL

-658 SVDESVDVFYKRN
+658 GVDGSVDVFYKRN

>member
-6 KKLGFVSLAASSV
+6 KKLGFVSLAASGV

-28 LETYAALQKPSHVFG
+28 LQTYAALQKPSHVFG
-43 NYAKK
+43 NYAEKEK
-48 DSGETH
+48 DSKL
-54 HTTTSTLAPKDS
+54 TSDS
-66 NPSTPQQEQ
+66 PTQ
-75 QQAKSTATSDSQEAK
+75 QQAQTTATSDKTEAT
-90 TLETTANTDQ
+90 TLENTASTDN
-100 TTATTDK
+100 TTATTDE

-114 SSVKSVAENVESD
+114 TTVADAAKQVETD
-127 NTTVQGDEK
+127 NTAVQNDEK
-136 TLEKAVDQV
+136 TLKTDVAKV
-145 QADATSKDFNETTF
+145 QADASTKDFDETTF
-159 TTDQKAEQAAEQNLQ
+159 KADQQAEQTAETNLQ
-174 KAENKLKT
+174 KAEEQLTN
-182 DEGALDSALQQQQAK
+182 DQNAL
-197 STATSDSQEAKTL
+197 
-210 ETTANTDQTTATTDK
+210 NTDLQDQTKTPTPPAKKDETSGSGDKHTASSGGTPSSSGTPAPSTPPAKKDE
-225 AYTTSTDSSVK
+225 TSGTPSASGSSVA
-236 SVAENVESDNTTV
+236 SQLT
-249 QGDEKTLEKAVDQV
+249 
-263 QADATSKDFNET
+263 
-275 TFTTDQK
+275 
-282 AEQAAEQN
+282 
-290 LQKAEN
+290 
-296 KLKTDEGALDS
+296 
-307 ALQQQ
+307 
-312 QAKNTLIKDTATVKG
+312 KDTTMVNNLK
-327 FNSVSVSAMDT
+327 SVSVSGMNT
-338 TLSGVKTMYQQTE
+338 TLSGVETMSKQTA
-351 TISTLLS
+351 TISALLS
-358 GNSGLGSVISNA
+358 GNPNLGSVIPNA
-370 QGLSS
+370 QGLNS

-409 GALDQAIAQVDTALA
+409 GALDKAINQVDMALA
-424 DLAANVADTPKT
+424 DLSAADTQKT
-436 QAATLVTADNSTTNS
+436 QAVALVAASDSAT

-456 INFLSAL
+456 INFLNAL
-463 KNNLTAQKDAFMNV
+463 KSNLMAQKDAFMNV

-482 TAVAQAQATYKPSV
+482 TAVAQAQATYTPSV
-496 MNTNNYGQMYGV
+496 INTNNYGQMYGV

-525 FRTYGYYSYNHANL
+525 FRSYGYYSYNHANL

-581 LFMGFGLGGD
+581 LFVGFGLGGD

-604 MNICNNTA
+604 MRICNDTA

-658 SVDESVDVFYKRN
+658 GVDGSVDVFYKRN

>member
-6 KKLGFVSLAASSV
+6 KKLGFVSLAASGV

-28 LETYAALQKPSHVFG
+28 LQTYAALQKPSHVFG
-43 NYAKK
+43 NYAEKERGKEEGSKK
-48 DSGETH
+48 EVPTGFTNGSGKSNSG
-54 HTTTSTLAPKDS
+54 STP
-66 NPSTPQQEQ
+66 TPQQ
-75 QQAKSTATSDSQEAK
+75 QAQNTASSDSKEAA
-90 TLETTANTDQ
+90 TLENTASTDN
-100 TTATTDK
+100 TTATTDE
-107 AYTTSTD
+107 AYTTSADTT
-114 SSVKSVAENVESD
+114 VAGAAKQVETD
-127 NTTVQGDEK
+127 NTAVQSAEK
-136 TLEKAVDQV
+136 TLEADVTKVENDAKAEKFDEKTF
-145 QADATSKDFNETTF
+145 QAD
-159 TTDQKAEQAAEQNLQ
+159 QQAEQTAATDLQ
-174 KAENKLKT
+174 KAEKT
-182 DEGALDSALQQQQAK
+182 FDTDQ
-197 STATSDSQEAKTL
+197 STL
-210 ETTANTDQTTATTDK
+210 NTDLQDQTKTPTPPAKKDE
-225 AYTTSTDSSVK
+225 TSGTPSTSGSSVASQLTK
-236 SVAENVESDNTTV
+236 DTTTV
-249 QGDEKTLEKAVDQV
+249 
-263 QADATSKDFNET
+263 N
-275 TFTTDQK
+275 
-282 AEQAAEQN
+282 N
-290 LQKAEN
+290 LK
-296 KLKTDEGALDS
+296 
-307 ALQQQ
+307 
-312 QAKNTLIKDTATVKG
+312 
-327 FNSVSVSAMDT
+327 SVSVSGMNT
-338 TLSGVKTMYQQTE
+338 TLSGVETMSQQSA
-351 TISTLLS
+351 TIGNLLNSSTDLS
-358 GNSGLGSVISNA
+358 SVIPNA

-409 GALDQAIAQVDTALA
+409 GALNKAIKQVDMALA
-424 DLAANVADTPKT
+424 DLNAADTQKT
-436 QAATLVTADNSTTNS
+436 QAVALVAASDSAT

-456 INFLSAL
+456 INFLNAL
-463 KNNLTAQKDAFMNV
+463 KNNLMAQKDAFMSV

-482 TAVAQAQATYKPSV
+482 TAVAQAQATYTPSV
-496 MNTNNYGQMYGV
+496 INTNNYGQMYGV

-525 FRTYGYYSYNHANL
+525 FRSYGYYSYNHANL

-581 LFMGFGLGGD
+581 LFVGFGLGGD

-604 MNICNNTA
+604 MHICNNTA

-658 SVDESVDVFYKRN
+658 GVDGSVDVFYKRN

>member
-19 LLGSMNATD
+19 LLVSMNATD
-28 LETYAALQKPSHVFG
+28 LQTYAALQKPSHVFG
-43 NYAKK
+43 NYAEKDK
-48 DSGETH
+48 DSKL
-54 HTTTSTLAPKDS
+54 TSDS
-66 NPSTPQQEQ
+66 PTQ
-75 QQAKSTATSDSQEAK
+75 QQAQTQVQNTASSDSKEAT
-90 TLETTANTDQ
+90 TLENTASTDN
-100 TTATTDK
+100 TTATTDE
-107 AYTTSTD
+107 AYTTSADTT
-114 SSVKSVAENVESD
+114 VADAAKQVETD
-127 NTTVQGDEK
+127 NTAVQNDEK
-136 TLEKAVDQV
+136 TLKTDVAKV
-145 QADATSKDFNETTF
+145 QADASTKDFDETTF
-159 TTDQKAEQAAEQNLQ
+159 KADQQAEQTAETNLQ
-174 KAENKLKT
+174 KAEEQLTN
-182 DEGALDSALQQQQAK
+182 DQNAL
-197 STATSDSQEAKTL
+197 
-210 ETTANTDQTTATTDK
+210 NTDLQDQTKTPTPPAKKDE
-225 AYTTSTDSSVK
+225 TSGTPSASGSSVA
-236 SVAENVESDNTTV
+236 SQLT
-249 QGDEKTLEKAVDQV
+249 
-263 QADATSKDFNET
+263 
-275 TFTTDQK
+275 
-282 AEQAAEQN
+282 
-290 LQKAEN
+290 
-296 KLKTDEGALDS
+296 
-307 ALQQQ
+307 
-312 QAKNTLIKDTATVKG
+312 KDTTMVNNLK
-327 FNSVSVSAMDT
+327 SVSVSAMNT
-338 TLSGVKTMYQQTE
+338 TLSGVTQLSQQTA

-358 GNSGLGSVISNA
+358 GNPNLGSVIPNA
-370 QGLSS
+370 QGLNS

-382 AQNTLKGYLDS
+382 AQNTLKGYLNS

-409 GALDQAIAQVDTALA
+409 GALDKAINQVDMALA
-424 DLAANVADTPKT
+424 DLATADTQKT
-436 QAATLVTADNSTTNS
+436 QTVTLAVASDSAT
-451 TTTDA
+451 TTTDT
-456 INFLSAL
+456 INFLNAL
-463 KNNLTAQKDAFMNV
+463 KSNLMAQKDAFMSV

-482 TAVAQAQATYKPSV
+482 TAVAQAQATYTPSV
-496 MNTNNYGQMYGV
+496 INTNNYGQMYGV

-525 FRTYGYYSYNHANL
+525 FRSYGYYSYNHANL

-581 LFMGFGLGGD
+581 LFVGFGLGGD

-604 MNICNNTA
+604 MHICNNTA

-641 EVGFKL
+641 EVGLKL

-658 SVDESVDVFYKRN
+658 GVDGSVDVFYKRN

>member
-6 KKLGFVSLAASSV
+6 KKLGFFSLVTSSV

-43 NYAKK
+43 NYAEKDK
-48 DSGETH
+48 DSK
-54 HTTTSTLAPKDS
+54 L
-66 NPSTPQQEQ
+66 
-75 QQAKSTATSDSQEAK
+75 TSDSPTQQQDQKAAQTQAQSTAQSDSKEAT
-90 TLETTANTDQ
+90 TLENN
-100 TTATTDK
+100 TATTDN
-107 AYTTSTD
+107 TTASTD
-114 SSVKSVAENVESD
+114 ETYTKSADTTVAGASQKVETD
-127 NTTVQGDEK
+127 NTTVQNDETALK
-136 TLEKAVDQV
+136 SAVEKV
-145 QADATSKDFNETTF
+145 QADANAKDFDEAKF
-159 TTDQKAEQAAEQNLQ
+159 KTDQAAEQT
-174 KAENKLKT
+174 AEENLKT
-182 DEGALDSALQQQQAK
+182 AESQLTQDQDALSKALQNQTKTPTPPAK
-197 STATSDSQEAKTL
+197 KDETSGSGDKNQHTASSGTPSSTTPPAKKDETSGTPSA
-210 ETTANTDQTTATTDK
+210 
-225 AYTTSTDSSVK
+225 SGSSVA
-236 SVAENVESDNTTV
+236 SQLT
-249 QGDEKTLEKAVDQV
+249 
-263 QADATSKDFNET
+263 
-275 TFTTDQK
+275 
-282 AEQAAEQN
+282 
-290 LQKAEN
+290 
-296 KLKTDEGALDS
+296 
-307 ALQQQ
+307 
-312 QAKNTLIKDTATVKG
+312 KDTTMVNNFK
-327 FNSVSVSAMDT
+327 SVSVSGMNT
-338 TLSGVKTMYQQTE
+338 TLSGVETMSKQTA
-351 TISTLLS
+351 TISNLLS
-358 GNSGLGSVISNA
+358 GNPNLGSVIPNA
-370 QGLSS
+370 QGLNS

-409 GALDQAIAQVDTALA
+409 GALDKAINQVDMALA
-424 DLAANVADTPKT
+424 DLSAADTQKT
-436 QAATLVTADNSTTNS
+436 QAVTLAAASDSTT

-456 INFLSAL
+456 INFLNAL
-463 KNNLTAQKDAFMNV
+463 KSNLMAQKDAFMNV

-482 TAVAQAQATYKPSV
+482 TAVAQAQATYTPSV
-496 MNTNNYGQMYGV
+496 INTNNYGQMYGV

-525 FRTYGYYSYNHANL
+525 FRSYGYYSYNHANL

-581 LFMGFGLGGD
+581 LFVGFGLGGD

-604 MNICNNTA
+604 MHICNNTA

-658 SVDESVDVFYKRN
+658 GVDGSVDVFYKRN

>member
-6 KKLGFVSLAASSV
+6 KKLGFFSLATSSV

-43 NYAKK
+43 NYAEKDK
-48 DSGETH
+48 DSKL
-54 HTTTSTLAPKDS
+54 TSDS
-66 NPSTPQQEQ
+66 PTQ
-75 QQAKSTATSDSQEAK
+75 QQAQTQAQNTASSDSKEAT
-90 TLETTANTDQ
+90 TLENTASTDN
-100 TTATTDK
+100 TTATTDET
-107 AYTTSTD
+107 YTTSTD
-114 SSVKSVAENVESD
+114 TTVAGAAKQVETD
-127 NTTVQGDEK
+127 NTAVQNDEK
-136 TLEKAVDQV
+136 TLKTDVAKV
-145 QADATSKDFNETTF
+145 QADASAKDFDETTF
-159 TTDQKAEQAAEQNLQ
+159 KADQQAEQTAATDLQ
-174 KAENKLKT
+174 KAEKT
-182 DEGALDSALQQQQAK
+182 FDTDQ
-197 STATSDSQEAKTL
+197 STL
-210 ETTANTDQTTATTDK
+210 NTDLQDQTKTPTPPAKKDETSGSGDKNQHTASSDGTPSSGGTPAPTTPPAKKDEISGTPS
-225 AYTTSTDSSVK
+225 ASGSSVASQLVK
-236 SVAENVESDNTTV
+236 DTTTV
-249 QGDEKTLEKAVDQV
+249 
-263 QADATSKDFNET
+263 N
-275 TFTTDQK
+275 
-282 AEQAAEQN
+282 N
-290 LQKAEN
+290 LK
-296 KLKTDEGALDS
+296 
-307 ALQQQ
+307 
-312 QAKNTLIKDTATVKG
+312 
-327 FNSVSVSAMDT
+327 SVSVSGMNT
-338 TLSGVKTMYQQTE
+338 TLSGVETMSQQTA
-351 TISTLLS
+351 TIGNLLNSSTDLS
-358 GNSGLGSVISNA
+358 SVISNA

-409 GALDQAIAQVDTALA
+409 GALDKAINQVDMALT
-424 DLAANVADTPKT
+424 DLTTADTQKM
-436 QAATLVTADNSTTNS
+436 QAVTLATASDSST

-456 INFLSAL
+456 INFLNAL
-463 KNNLTAQKDAFMNV
+463 KTNLTAQKDAFMSV

-482 TAVAQAQATYKPSV
+482 TAVAQAQATYTPSV
-496 MNTNNYGQMYGV
+496 INTNNYGQMYGV

-525 FRTYGYYSYNHANL
+525 FRSYGYYSYNHANL

-545 LGIMEGASQVNNFT
+545 LGIMEGASQVNDFT

-581 LFMGFGLGGD
+581 LFVGFGLGGD

-604 MNICNNTA
+604 MHICNNTA

-658 SVDESVDVFYKRN
+658 GVDGSVDVFYKRN

>member
-6 KKLGFVSLAASSV
+6 KKLGFVSLAASGV

-43 NYAKK
+43 NYAEKDK
-48 DSGETH
+48 DSKL
-54 HTTTSTLAPKDS
+54 TSDS
-66 NPSTPQQEQ
+66 PTQ
-75 QQAKSTATSDSQEAK
+75 QQAQTQAQNTATNDSQEAT
-90 TLETTANTDQ
+90 TLENTASTDN
-100 TTATTDK
+100 TTATTDET
-107 AYTTSTD
+107 YT
-114 SSVKSVAENVESD
+114 KSADTTVAGAAQKVETD
-127 NTTVQGDEK
+127 NTAVQSAEQTLK
-136 TLEKAVDQV
+136 TDVAKV
-145 QADATSKDFNETTF
+145 QADASAKDFDETTF
-159 TTDQKAEQAAEQNLQ
+159 QADQAAEQTAETNLQ
-174 KAENKLKT
+174 KAENQLTK
-182 DEGALDSALQQQQAK
+182 DQN
-197 STATSDSQEAKTL
+197 TL
-210 ETTANTDQTTATTDK
+210 EIALKDQTPSTPTTPPTKEEPKHTASSGTPPAPESPPAKKDE
-225 AYTTSTDSSVK
+225 TSGTPSASGSSVA
-236 SVAENVESDNTTV
+236 SQLT
-249 QGDEKTLEKAVDQV
+249 
-263 QADATSKDFNET
+263 
-275 TFTTDQK
+275 
-282 AEQAAEQN
+282 
-290 LQKAEN
+290 
-296 KLKTDEGALDS
+296 
-307 ALQQQ
+307 
-312 QAKNTLIKDTATVKG
+312 KDTTMVNNLK
-327 FNSVSVSAMDT
+327 SVSVSAMNT
-338 TLSGVKTMYQQTE
+338 TLSGVETMSQQTA
-351 TISTLLS
+351 TIGNLLNSSTDLS
-358 GNSGLGSVISNA
+358 SVIPNA
-370 QGLSS
+370 QGLNS
-375 AFSALES
+375 AFSTLES
-382 AQNTLKGYLDS
+382 AQNTLKGYLNS

-409 GALDQAIAQVDTALA
+409 GALDKAINQVDMALS
-424 DLAANVADTPKT
+424 DLATADTQKT
-436 QAATLVTADNSTTNS
+436 QAVTLATASGSST

-456 INFLSAL
+456 INFLNAL
-463 KNNLTAQKDAFMNV
+463 KNNLMAQKDAFMNV

-482 TAVAQAQATYKPSV
+482 TAVAQAQATYTPSV
-496 MNTNNYGQMYGV
+496 INANNYGQMYGV

-525 FRTYGYYSYNHANL
+525 FRSYGYYSYNHANL

-581 LFMGFGLGGD
+581 LFLGFGLGGD

-604 MNICNNTA
+604 MQICNNTA

-618 NTSYF
+618 NMSYF

-641 EVGFKL
+641 EVGLKL

-658 SVDESVDVFYKRN
+658 GVDGSVDVFYKRN

>member
-43 NYAKK
+43 NYAEKEK
-48 DSGETH
+48 GKEKEKEDIKGGKGGSSG
-54 HTTTSTLAPKDS
+54 
-66 NPSTPQQEQ
+66 N
-75 QQAKSTATSDSQEAK
+75 QAS
-90 TLETTANTDQ
+90 
-100 TTATTDK
+100 
-107 AYTTSTD
+107 
-114 SSVKSVAENVESD
+114 
-127 NTTVQGDEK
+127 
-136 TLEKAVDQV
+136 
-145 QADATSKDFNETTF
+145 
-159 TTDQKAEQAAEQNLQ
+159 
-174 KAENKLKT
+174 
-182 DEGALDSALQQQQAK
+182 QQQQAQ
-197 STATSDSQEAKTL
+197 STASSEPTPSTPPTKEEPKKTASS
-210 ETTANTDQTTATTDK
+210 EPTPSTPPTKEEPKKTASSEPTPSTPPTKEEPKKTASSEPTP
-225 AYTTSTDSSVK
+225 STPPTKTEPSSTGN
-236 SVAENVESDNTTV
+236 SVASQLV
-249 QGDEKTLEKAVDQV
+249 K
-263 QADATSKDFNET
+263 DAAKVN
-275 TFTTDQK
+275 
-282 AEQAAEQN
+282 N
-290 LQKAEN
+290 LK
-296 KLKTDEGALDS
+296 
-307 ALQQQ
+307 
-312 QAKNTLIKDTATVKG
+312 
-327 FNSVSVSAMDT
+327 SVSVSGMNT
-338 TLSGVKTMYQQTE
+338 TLSGVETMSQQSA
-351 TISTLLS
+351 TISALLS
-358 GNSGLGSVISNA
+358 GNPSLGSVIPNA
-370 QGLSS
+370 QGLNS

-409 GALDQAIAQVDTALA
+409 GALDKAINQVDMALS
-424 DLAANVADTPKT
+424 DLATADTQKT
-436 QAATLVTADNSTTNS
+436 QAVTLAATGSSTSSASN

-456 INFLSAL
+456 INFLNAL
-463 KNNLTAQKDAFMNV
+463 KSNLMAQKDAFMNV

-482 TAVAQAQATYKPSV
+482 TAVAQAQATYTPSV
-496 MNTNNYGQMYGV
+496 INTNNYGQMYGV

-581 LFMGFGLGGD
+581 LFVGFGLGGD

-604 MNICNNTA
+604 MHICNNTA

-658 SVDESVDVFYKRN
+658 GVDGSVDVFYKRN

>member
-6 KKLGFVSLAASSV
+6 KKLGFFSLATSSV

-28 LETYAALQKPSHVFG
+28 LQTYAALQKPSHVFG
-43 NYAKK
+43 NYAEK
-48 DSGETH
+48 DSGSTSSSGDK
-54 HTTTSTLAPKDS
+54 HTASSGTPT
-66 NPSTPQQEQ
+66 PSTPPTKKDDTSSSGDKHT
-75 QQAKSTATSDSQEAK
+75 ASSGTPTPSTPPTKEEPK
-90 TLETTANTDQ
+90 HTA
-100 TTATTDK
+100 
-107 AYTTSTD
+107 STPTPSA
-114 SSVKSVAENVESD
+114 SSVASQLVKD
-127 NTTVQGDEK
+127 TTTV
-136 TLEKAVDQV
+136 
-145 QADATSKDFNETTF
+145 N
-159 TTDQKAEQAAEQNLQ
+159 NL
-174 KAENKLKT
+174 K
-182 DEGALDSALQQQQAK
+182 
-197 STATSDSQEAKTL
+197 
-210 ETTANTDQTTATTDK
+210 
-225 AYTTSTDSSVK
+225 
-236 SVAENVESDNTTV
+236 
-249 QGDEKTLEKAVDQV
+249 
-263 QADATSKDFNET
+263 
-275 TFTTDQK
+275 
-282 AEQAAEQN
+282 
-290 LQKAEN
+290 
-296 KLKTDEGALDS
+296 
-307 ALQQQ
+307 
-312 QAKNTLIKDTATVKG
+312 
-327 FNSVSVSAMDT
+327 SVSVSGMNT
-338 TLSGVKTMYQQTE
+338 TLSGVETMSQQSA
-351 TISTLLS
+351 TIGNLLNSSTDLS
-358 GNSGLGSVISNA
+358 SVIPNA

-409 GALDQAIAQVDTALA
+409 GALDKAINQVDMALA
-424 DLAANVADTPKT
+424 DLSATDTQKT
-436 QAATLVTADNSTTNS
+436 QAVTLAATGSST

-456 INFLSAL
+456 INFLKAL
-463 KNNLTAQKDAFMNV
+463 KNNLTAQKDAFMSV

-482 TAVAQAQATYKPSV
+482 TAVAQAQATHTPRV
-496 MNTNNYGQMYGV
+496 INTNNYGQMYGV
-508 DAMAGYKWFFG
+508 DVMAGYKWFFG

-525 FRTYGYYSYNHANL
+525 FRSYGYYSYNHANL

-572 SKEGYNTAG
+572 NKEGYNTAG
-581 LFMGFGLGGD
+581 LFVGFGLGGD

-604 MNICNNTA
+604 MQICNNTA

-658 SVDESVDVFYKRN
+658 GVDGSVDVFYKRN